1 MVCMV
6 CIYGSI
12 MYVNMYV
19 CVYVCLLRKRSDS
32 QGQDQRGEQQSQAV
46 NLDRPAGIP
55 AQAQSAEGRDDE
67 GMYVCIH
74 ALYVYMHVL
83 YVCIYA
89 FMYVCMY

>member
-1 MVCMV
+1 MV

-67 GMYVCIH
+67 GMYVCMYVCIQ
-74 ALYVYMHVL
+74 LYGYIYVL
-83 YVCIYA
+83 YVC
-89 FMYVCMY
+89 MYVCIE